1 MSSVDAVHV
10 KFTEGIV
17 VTVPTRFVGVV
28 GGLSVVDEDFFTQTE
43 TEPPL
48 TLKSPLPEELM
59 VTVSE
64 RFPVM
69 SYQVSPACCV
79 PTYIVFEPLAP
90 SEINVAK
97 PEFGFAARPSR
108 VQPMIS

>member
-1 MSSVDAVHV
+1 M
-10 KFTEGIV
+10 EE
-17 VTVPTRFVGVV
+17 P
-28 GGLSVVDEDFFTQTE
+28 FFTHTD

-48 TLKSPLPEELM
+48 TLKSPLPDELI

-64 RFPVM
+64 RLPVM

-79 PTYIVFEPLAP
+79 PTYIVLEPPDP
-90 SEINVAK
+90 SVINVAK

-108 VQPMIS
+108 VHPMIS